1 MKPRRQNR
9 LQSFAPVPLRWMIG
23 VALLIHGY
31 PKLFTA
37 DGNQAFAGM
46 LAGISIPGPGLSAY
60 LIGAFEFF
68 GGILLILG
76 VAVRVVSFL
85 GAIEMLVAAAL
96 VHAPAGFNFIHVIG
110 TTEAG
115 GEQFGL
121 PGYEVNLLYLAGFL
135 SLLISGA
142 GRLGLP
148 SVRGRGSQAQV
159 PEGAAAAH
167 DGT

>member
-1 MKPRRQNR
+1 MTAPWKNR

-23 VALLIHGY
+23 AAFLIHGY

-37 DGNQAFAGM
+37 EGNQAFVGM
-46 LAGISIPGPGLSAY
+46 LAGIGVPVAGLTAY

-76 VAVRVVSFL
+76 VGVRTVSLL
-85 GAIEMLVAAAL
+85 GIIEMLVAAAL
-96 VHAPAGFNFIHVIG
+96 VHLPAGFNFIHVTG
-110 TTEAG
+110 TTDAG
-115 GEQFGL
+115 APQFGL
-121 PGYEVNLLYLAGFL
+121 PGFEVNLLYLAGFL

-148 SVRGRGSQAQV
+148 SVRQHDSRAPV
-159 PEGAAAAH
+159 REEGVAVH
-167 DGT
+167 DTT